1 MLLALFRGAS
11 LSADRSHIAV
21 GVTWA
26 VTRHGIEA
34 MLVLAVLEFGLELGF
49 IELSPTAPIR
59 ASQHFRPQCA
69 APRRALSGLKR
80 RPMG

>member
-1 MLLALFRGAS
+1 
-11 LSADRSHIAV
+11 
-21 GVTWA
+21 
-26 VTRHGIEA
+26 

>member
-1 MLLALFRGAS
+1 MALKTSFAKHSPTMLLALFRGAS

-34 MLVLAVLEFGLELGF
+34 MLVLAVLEFELELGL
-49 IELSPTAPIR
+49 IELSLRPPLAITAGPGTLPGTI
-59 ASQHFRPQCA
+59 
-69 APRRALSGLKR
+69 
-80 RPMG
+80 